1 MIRNYFKTAW
11 RNLFRQ
17 KTYSLF
23 NLFGLAIGISCGL
36 LLTLHIREELSYE
49 KSFPKHSR
57 IYRIVNTEW
66 AKSSPLLA
74 GEMMKYFPEIQSIT
88 RFSDRGK
95 RIVSTETGKQG
106 ESKGYFADSSVIDVF
121 DLKVL
126 AGRPVQALSEP
137 STVVITRSMARQYF
151 GNQDPMNQKLTF
163 DDKEELWVRGVIED
177 LPENSHLQFD
187 YLASMKALFKELSP
201 DWVSSRGWM
210 FGWTY
215 VAFKQQQ
222 DPAKA
227 TAKLKDFY
235 FKQYYAGLGTAEEI
249 RPEAEKWRFQ
259 PLTDIHLRSNL
270 IQEMGP
276 NSSIIYVYIF
286 IGVEVLILLIACVNF
301 INLFT
306 TQALKRMK
314 EVGIRKVLGAGKA
327 QLVLQFMGEA
337 FILTCLAALVALCL
351 YQVALPF
358 YNNITHKEVSAWEL
372 FKPVNLFIITGMV
385 LFVGVLSGLF
395 PALFITRFGAV
406 SSLKANQL
414 HRSSAS
420 YLRKGLVVFQF
431 VVSGL
436 LIISTVLIYQQMKLF
451 HEKELGFDRNN
462 VIVAKLYGKFKEQ
475 SVQHPEVLEQ
485 ELLQNKDVLGIAKA
499 SNVIGDGLSVE
510 GVTPLNPE
518 PNREYSSVKV
528 MRVDEHYLDVMNI
541 PLKAGRN
548 FSRAFNDSATF
559 ILNEKAVAMLGLKD
573 PVGAT
578 VENNVRGVQ
587 GKVVGV
593 VKDFHFASLH
603 QQVEPLVLEYNP
615 EWTGVML
622 IKTKSANTA
631 STISFLE
638 NKIKKIAPNTMFSY
652 GFLDD
657 RISGLYKKENDM
669 SAILKFFAV
678 LAIII
683 SCLGLFGLTAHAS
696 EVRTKEIG
704 IRKVIG
710 ASMANLLSLLSKDF
724 VILVL
729 IGNLIAWPLAWY
741 MANKWLQ
748 EFTYR
753 INISWTVFLLSAVV
767 TLGIAIITIGYHCI
781 KTAGANPVK
790 SLRSE

>member
-1 MIRNYFKTAW
+1 MFKNYFQTAW

-23 NLFGLAIGISCGL
+23 NLFGLAIGLSCGL
-36 LLTLHIREELSYE
+36 LLTLHIKEELSYE

-57 IYRIVNTEW
+57 IYRVVNTEW
-66 AKSSPLLA
+66 AKSSPPLA

-88 RFSDRGK
+88 RFSDRGT
-95 RIVSTETGKQG
+95 RVVSTEAGKQG
-106 ESKGYFADSSVIDVF
+106 NSKGYFADSSVMEVF
-121 DLKVL
+121 DLKAL
-126 AGRPVQALSEP
+126 AGKPAAALHEP
-137 STVVITRSMARQYF
+137 GAIVITRSMAKQYF
-151 GNQDPMNQKLTF
+151 GNQDPINQKITF
-163 DDKEELWVRGVIED
+163 DDQEEMWVKGVIED
-177 LPENSHLQFD
+177 LPENTHLRFD
-187 YLASMKALFKELSP
+187 YLASMPTLYKTQSP
-201 DWVSSRGWM
+201 DWMNARGWM

-222 DPAKA
+222 DLTKA
-227 TAKLKDFY
+227 DTKLKDFY
-235 FKQYYAGLGTAEEI
+235 KKYYEGFGTPEEI
-249 RPEAEKWRFQ
+249 RREADKWRFQ

-337 FILTCLAALVALCL
+337 FILTCLAALIALCL
-351 YQVALPF
+351 YQAALPF
-358 YNNITHKEVSAWEL
+358 YNNITGKDVSAWEL
-372 FKPVNLFIITGMV
+372 FRPVNLLLIAGMV
-385 LFVGVLSGLF
+385 LSVGILSGLF

-414 HRSSAS
+414 PRSSAS
-420 YLRKGLVVFQF
+420 WLRKGLVVFQF

-436 LIISTVLIYQQMKLF
+436 LIISTVIIYQQMKLF
-451 HEKELGFDRNN
+451 HNKELGFDRNN
-462 VIVAKLYGKFKEQ
+462 VIVARLYGNFKEQ
-475 SVQHPEVLEQ
+475 SVKHPEVLEQ
-485 ELLQNKDVLGIAKA
+485 ELLKNPDIVAIAKA

-510 GVTPLNPE
+510 GVTPLNPD
-518 PNREYSSVKV
+518 PNKEYTSSKV
-528 MRVDEHYLDVMNI
+528 MRVDDHYLDVMNI

-548 FSRAFNDSATF
+548 FSRAFHDSATF

-573 PVGAT
+573 PVGAMVDNT
-578 VENNVRGVQ
+578 AMNVQ

-593 VKDFHFASLH
+593 IRDFHFASLH
-603 QQVEPLVLEYNP
+603 QQVEPLVLEYKP
-615 EWTGVML
+615 EWTGNL
-622 IKTKSANTA
+622 FIKTKPGNPA
-631 STISFLE
+631 SVISFLE
-638 NKIKKIAPNTMFSY
+638 SKVKKIAPNTLFSY
-652 GFLDD
+652 GFLDE
-657 RISGLYKKENDM
+657 RISGLYKKENNM
-669 SAILKFFAV
+669 SDILQFFAV

-683 SCLGLFGLTAHAS
+683 SCLGLFGLTAHAA

-710 ASMANLLSLLSKDF
+710 ASMANLVTLLSKDF
-724 VILVL
+724 IILVL
-729 IGNLIAWPLAWY
+729 AGNLIAWPIAWY

-748 EFTYR
+748 EFTYK
-753 INISWTVFLLSAVV
+753 INISWVVFVVSAIV
-767 TLGIAIITIGYHCI
+767 TLLIAVLTIGYHCI
-781 KTAGANPVK
+781 RTASANPVK